1 MTTAADITIKKD
13 DGTTDIT
20 WSLLA
25 ASGGDRSPAIWRST
39 SASGTIGQ
47 KPTVSL
53 QSRDNG
59 DRTARRTDITFVMPS
74 VYTDTATS
82 TTKVLSKAVITVS
95 AVLPLDIDSTTL
107 AEQASQFA
115 NLLKSSAF
123 IASLKTG
130 YAPT

>member
-25 ASGGDRSPAIWRST
+25 ASGGDRSPAYWRST

-47 KPTVSL
+47 KPTISV

-107 AEQASQFA
+107 AEQASQFVH
-115 NLLKSSAF
+115 LLNSSAF
-123 IASLKTG
+123 VAALKTG